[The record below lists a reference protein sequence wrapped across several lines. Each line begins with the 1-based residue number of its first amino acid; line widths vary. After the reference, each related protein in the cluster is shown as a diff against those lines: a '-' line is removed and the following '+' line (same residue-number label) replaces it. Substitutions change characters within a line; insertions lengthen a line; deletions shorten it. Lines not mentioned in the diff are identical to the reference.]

1 MNLACGAI
9 VRSICG
15 KDKDKFLVV
24 LGIDEE
30 GNAMVSDGDKRPVE
44 NPKRKNPKHL
54 RLTGTVIG
62 QDDLTNKKIRSLLRD
77 FLGSKP

>member
-1 MNLACGAI
+1 MNLIKGAI

-24 LGIDEE
+24 LVMDEK
-30 GNAMVSDGDKRPVE
+30 GNALVSDGNKRPIE

-62 QDDLTNKKIRSLLRD
+62 QDDFTNKKIRSLLRD
-77 FLGSKP
+77 FPGSKP